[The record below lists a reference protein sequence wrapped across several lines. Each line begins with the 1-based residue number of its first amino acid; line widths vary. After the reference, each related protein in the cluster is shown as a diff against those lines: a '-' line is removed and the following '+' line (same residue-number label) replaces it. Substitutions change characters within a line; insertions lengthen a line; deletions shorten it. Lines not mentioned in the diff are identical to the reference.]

1 MKEIAL
7 LFLILLTHF
16 FAQAQDSI
24 PILNGS
30 FEGEKSGTHS
40 TMPQAWMGCKMGTTP
55 DILPG
60 AWGVLTP
67 PSHGQSYIGLITRDD
82 GSNEA
87 IGQRLLQPMKASTC
101 YSFNMD
107 LAHSTTYSGY
117 NLPVRVRVWAST
129 KGCQYEQL
137 LWESDLI
144 NNPNWKTF
152 EVKFYTKKAHR
163 FLLIEAFYA
172 PGVYIKYRG
181 NVLIDNITQIVQC
194 DGA

>member
-1 MKEIAL
+1 MKNIAL
-7 LFLILLTHF
+7 LFLILLPIW
-16 FAQAQDSI
+16 AQAQDSI

-30 FEGEKSGTHS
+30 FEGEEQGAHS
-40 TMPQAWMGCKMGTTP
+40 TMPQGWMGCTMGTTP

-67 PSHGQSYIGLITRDD
+67 PAHGQTYIGIITRDD
-82 GSNEA
+82 GTNEA
-87 IGQRLLQPMKASTC
+87 IGQRLLKPMKPSTC
-101 YSFNMD
+101 YSFKLS

-129 KGCQYEQL
+129 KSCQLEQL

-144 NNPNWKTF
+144 NNPNWETF

-163 FLLIEAFYA
+163 FIIIEAYFA
-172 PGVYIKYRG
+172 PGVYIRYRG
-181 NVLIDNITQIVQC
+181 NVLVDNITNLIQC